1 VPHGDVPQLAS
12 ALATLLGDPEL
23 RKKMGAR
30 GRGRVEREYQFAQ
43 FAKSLKRILKEQCV
57 S

>member
-1 VPHGDVPQLAS
+1 VPQLAS

-23 RKKMGAR
+23 RKKMGAH

-43 FAKSLKRILKEQCV
+43 FAKALKRILKEQCV